1 MNTFLKIL
9 LGTAAIVMVVSGAA
23 SASDEHAYI
32 GSKNCKKCHIKQWK
46 SWSETKMAQSFETLR
61 PGQRAEQKTAAGL
74 DPDKDYTTDPEC
86 VRCHTTGFGSE
97 GGFVDEASTP
107 DLMGVG
113 CEVCHG
119 AGGTYVADEYMSIK
133 NKDYKRADIEA
144 VGSIFPPTNDQCVGC
159 HNTDSPF
166 VGDDYVFDFEQ
177 RKADGT
183 HENTPLKY
191 EH

>member
-1 MNTFLKIL
+1 
-9 LGTAAIVMVVSGAA
+9 
-23 SASDEHAYI
+23 
-32 GSKNCKKCHIKQWK
+32 
-46 SWSETKMAQSFETLR
+46 
-61 PGQRAEQKTAAGL
+61 
-74 DPDKDYTTDPEC
+74 
-86 VRCHTTGFGSE
+86 
-97 GGFVDEASTP
+97 
-107 DLMGVG
+107 MGVG

>member
-86 VRCHTTGFGSE
+86 VRCHTTGFGME

>member
-1 MNTFLKIL
+1 VKTILKVL
-9 LGTAAIVMVVSGAA
+9 LGTAAILVAVAGST

-46 SWSETKMAQSFETLR
+46 SWSETTMAQSFEILR
-61 PGQRAEQKTAAGL
+61 PGQRVEQKTAAGL
-74 DPDKDYTTDPEC
+74 DPENDYTTDPEC
-86 VRCHTTGFGSE
+86 VRCHTTGHGKE

-113 CEVCHG
+113 CETCHG
-119 AGGTYVADEYMSIK
+119 PGGTYVADEYMSIK
-133 NKDYKRADIEA
+133 NKEYKRADIEA
-144 VGSIFPPTNDQCVGC
+144 VGSIFPPTEEQCIGC

-166 VGDDYVFDFEQ
+166 VDDDYVFDFEQ
-177 RKADGT
+177 RKTEGT
-183 HENTPLKY
+183 HENSPMKY